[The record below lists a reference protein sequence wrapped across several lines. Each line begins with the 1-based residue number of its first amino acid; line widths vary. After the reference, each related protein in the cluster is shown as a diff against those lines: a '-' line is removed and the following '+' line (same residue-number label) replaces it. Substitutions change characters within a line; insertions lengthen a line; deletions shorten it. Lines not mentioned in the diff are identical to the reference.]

1 MFDVKTLC
9 LGILTM
15 GDASGYEIKK
25 TFEERFSHF
34 FAASFGSIY
43 PALNK
48 LTQEGLVTCA
58 AQAQSKRPDK
68 KVYSITPSGKIAFM
82 DALGQ
87 PVGPDRHRSEFLAL
101 MMFSHLLTLR
111 QLSDAIDSKLAEYHE
126 ELAAIADCENERPC
140 SPGEEFVAGF
150 GKAIYE
156 AAIRYVEEHRH
167 VVEGPALLSSAP
179 EKDLAS

>member
-68 KVYSITPSGKIAFM
+68 KVYSITPAGKIAFM
-82 DALGQ
+82 DTLNQ
-87 PVGPDRHRSEFLAL
+87 PLAPDRHRSEFLAL

-111 QLSDAIDSKLAEYHE
+111 QLSDAIDGKIAEYRRE
-126 ELAAIADCENERPC
+126 IDAISDCENERPC

-156 AAIRYVEEHRH
+156 AAIRYVEDHRH
-167 VVEGPALLSSAP
+167 IVEGPALLSAAP
-179 EKDLAS
+179 AKDLAS